1 VGAGQRGFD
10 PVEIADSI
18 PENAQPAEGQLKRI
32 SISEEQDGYVV
43 DETVASSSEALEF
56 DHVYAVRIISDIVP
70 NPFVGREIVGRL
82 VDRLE
87 ARGFNRKKISR
98 LSGLILG
105 ELRRGLERERARR
118 AEARFRDDVAAGR
131 IQFRLRVDGRN
142 WRMPSEVETTEPE
155 NARKLLGRNG
165 DVLQR
170 SLFSPIYENELNN
183 EEQDVAVYLDGDEA
197 LSWWHR
203 NAARSQFSVQGW
215 KRQKIYPDFIF
226 AASKADGRSRL
237 IVLETKGD
245 HLDNLDTEY
254 KRQVLDLMSENF
266 AWDETPPSGTLELV
280 QENGDTVEC
289 VLILMSDVPTKLPGY
304 LASEP

>member
-1 VGAGQRGFD
+1 
-10 PVEIADSI
+10 
-18 PENAQPAEGQLKRI
+18 
-32 SISEEQDGYVV
+32 
-43 DETVASSSEALEF
+43 
-56 DHVYAVRIISDIVP
+56 
-70 NPFVGREIVGRL
+70 
-82 VDRLE
+82 
-87 ARGFNRKKISR
+87 
-98 LSGLILG
+98 
-105 ELRRGLERERARR
+105 
-118 AEARFRDDVAAGR
+118 
-131 IQFRLRVDGRN
+131 
-142 WRMPSEVETTEPE
+142 MPSEVETTEPE

-289 VLILMSDVPTKLPGY
+289 ALILMIDVPTKLPGY